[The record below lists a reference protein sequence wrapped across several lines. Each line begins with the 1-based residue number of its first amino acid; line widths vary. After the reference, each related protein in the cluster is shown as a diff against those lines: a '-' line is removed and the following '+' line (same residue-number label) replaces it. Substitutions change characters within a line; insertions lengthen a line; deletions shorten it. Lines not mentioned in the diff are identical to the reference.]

1 MKEIQEKVQTIVKKY
16 RPDKIILFG
25 SYANGIPTPDS
36 DVDLL
41 VIMDTDQSTWDLGVE
56 ISAMLKHTFPMDIIV
71 RTPQEIA
78 RRLESG
84 DFFIKEIMENGKV
97 LYERVGE
104 RVDSEGGGGLHQCVA
119 RISSA
124 QASQF

>member
-1 MKEIQEKVQTIVKKY
+1 MKDLHEKVEAIVKKY
-16 RPDKIILFG
+16 RPEKIILFG
-25 SYANGIPTPDS
+25 SHANGIPTPDS

-78 RRLESG
+78 RRLKCG
-84 DFFIKEIMENGKV
+84 DFFIKDILENGKV
-97 LYERVGE
+97 LYECSGQGVGSKS
-104 RVDSEGGGGLHQCVA
+104 RG
-119 RISSA
+119 
-124 QASQF
+124 